1 MKKFFTVVPLQ
12 GKGNLEQYHYQ
23 PVENERLAME
33 EKTAFPIVP
42 VMNGYLQP
50 GEESQVIAVVI
61 ENEDTNRNYQQFME
75 EVDALCARKG
85 LVHPEIKK
93 VVVPMDDSVNAH
105 IDLFQKLIEY
115 TEENDELF
123 ACITYGTKPLSMAV
137 RMAVQYA
144 YRVMRNTTIDCIV
157 YGQIDRSAGSDRTL
171 WTGKVYDETGLVRL
185 DEIVRLMAD
194 QKVANPKGILRDI
207 LAL

>member
-1 MKKFFTVVPLQ
+1 MKKFFTVIPLQ
-12 GKGNLEQYHYQ
+12 GKGNLDQYHYQ

-61 ENEDTNRNYQQFME
+61 ENADTNRNYQQFME

-115 TEENDELF
+115 TEENDEQPESENSNK
-123 ACITYGTKPLSMAV
+123 KPAKIEVINGGNDLEISPVSDYLEIEKPRAEKKE
-137 RMAVQYA
+137 
-144 YRVMRNTTIDCIV
+144 NIV
-157 YGQIDRSAGSDRTL
+157 IPEEKKD
-171 WTGKVYDETGLVRL
+171 
-185 DEIVRLMAD
+185 
-194 QKVANPKGILRDI
+194 
-207 LAL
+207 

>member
-1 MKKFFTVVPLQ
+1 MKKFFTVIPLQ
-12 GKGNLEQYHYQ
+12 SEDKLDSYCYKAM
-23 PVENERLAME
+23 ENKRLAME
-33 EKTAFPIVP
+33 EKTAFPIMTVI
-42 VMNGYLQP
+42 NGYLEP
-50 GEESQVIAVVI
+50 GETSQVIVVLTDI
-61 ENEDTNRNYQQFME
+61 ENVRRNYPRFLDELQQ
-75 EVDALCARKG
+75 LCERKG
-85 LVHPEIKK
+85 LVQPEIKEI
-93 VVVPMDDSVNAH
+93 VVPLDDSVNAQ

-115 TEENDELF
+115 TEDGDELF
-123 ACITYGTKPLSMAV
+123 ACITYGDKPISMAV

>member
-1 MKKFFTVVPLQ
+1 MKKFFTVIPLQ
-12 GKGNLEQYHYQ
+12 SEDKLDSYCYKAM
-23 PVENERLAME
+23 ENKRLAME
-33 EKTAFPIVP
+33 EKTAFPIMTVI
-42 VMNGYLQP
+42 NGYLEP
-50 GEESQVIAVVI
+50 GETSQVIVVLTDI
-61 ENEDTNRNYQQFME
+61 ENVRRNYPRFLDELQQ
-75 EVDALCARKG
+75 LCERKG
-85 LVHPEIKK
+85 LVQPEIKEI
-93 VVVPMDDSVNAH
+93 VVPLDDSVNAQ

-115 TEENDELF
+115 TEDGDELF
-123 ACITYGTKPLSMAV
+123 ACITYGDKPISMAV

-157 YGQIDRSAGSDRTL
+157 YGQIDRSAGSDRSL

>member
-1 MKKFFTVVPLQ
+1 MKKFFTVIPLQ
-12 GKGNLEQYHYQ
+12 SEDKLDSYCYKAM
-23 PVENERLAME
+23 ENKRLAME
-33 EKTAFPIVP
+33 EKTAFPIMTVI
-42 VMNGYLQP
+42 NGYLEP
-50 GEESQVIAVVI
+50 GETSQVIVVLTDI
-61 ENEDTNRNYQQFME
+61 ENVRRNYPRFLDELQQ
-75 EVDALCARKG
+75 LCERKG
-85 LVHPEIKK
+85 LVQPEIKEI
-93 VVVPMDDSVNAH
+93 VVPLDDSVNAQ

-115 TEENDELF
+115 TEDGDELF
-123 ACITYGTKPLSMAV
+123 ACITYGDKPISMAV

-157 YGQIDRSAGSDRTL
+157 YGQIDRSAGSDRSL

-207 LAL
+207 FAL

>member
-1 MKKFFTVVPLQ
+1 MKKFFTIVPLQ
-12 GKGNLEQYHYQ
+12 GKGNLDQYHYQ

-33 EKTAFPIVP
+33 EKTAFPIMTVI
-42 VMNGYLQP
+42 NGYLEP
-50 GEESQVIAVVI
+50 GETSQVIVVLTDI
-61 ENEDTNRNYQQFME
+61 ENVRRNYPRFLDELQQ
-75 EVDALCARKG
+75 LCERKG
-85 LVHPEIKK
+85 LVQPEIKEI
-93 VVVPMDDSVNAH
+93 VVPLDDSVNAQ

-115 TEENDELF
+115 TEDGDELF
-123 ACITYGTKPLSMAV
+123 ACITYGDKPISMAV

-144 YRVMRNTTIDCIV
+144 YRVMQNTTIDCIV
-157 YGQIDRSAGSDRTL
+157 YGQIDRSAGSDRSL

-207 LAL
+207 FAL